1 MILSKKMAKII
12 TEEKLV
18 EEVLNR
24 GVEDII
30 DREHL
35 KEALLSGKQ
44 LRVKFGVDPTSPNLH
59 LGRAIPIRKMKA
71 FQDLGH
77 KIVIIVGDFT
87 AQIGDPSDKL
97 SKRPM
102 LMQKEIAK
110 NLKTYKSQLAKILDM
125 KKVEFYFNS
134 KWLKKLNFQEISEL
148 AECFSVQQML
158 ARRNFK
164 DRYEKQEEIS
174 LREFLYPLL
183 QGYDSVKVKADVEVG
198 GFDQLFNLKSGRV
211 IQKHYGQKE
220 QDILTTQMIEGT
232 DGRKMSSSWGNVI
245 ALTDSAKD
253 MFGKVM
259 SMADNLVEKYFLL
272 CTDVSK
278 ERLGHISERLKSE
291 NPRDVKLDLAEEITK
306 IYHGE
311 KKAKDAREEFIR
323 VFSQKE
329 KPEDIKEFHV
339 SGAVSTIYVLVNSG
353 LAQSNSEATRLVEQG
368 GVKIN
373 DEVVKDAKEEITF
386 KGGEIVQVGKRNFR
400 KIKI

>member
-1 MILSKKMAKII
+1 MAKII

-291 NPRDVKLDLAEEITK
+291 NPRDVKLDLAEEITN

>member
-291 NPRDVKLDLAEEITK
+291 NPRDVKLDLAEEITN